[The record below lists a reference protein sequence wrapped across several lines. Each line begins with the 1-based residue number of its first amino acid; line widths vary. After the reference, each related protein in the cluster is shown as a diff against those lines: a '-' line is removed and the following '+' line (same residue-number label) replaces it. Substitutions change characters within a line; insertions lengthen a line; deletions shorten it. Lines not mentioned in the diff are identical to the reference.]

1 MNSRIYD
8 EFQDTNCLE
17 NLLFTPFHVNSEKLE
32 IFFTRNKF
40 ITL

>member
-17 NLLFTPFHVNSEKLE
+17 TLLFMPFDVNSEKLE
-32 IFFTRNKF
+32 VVFIRNKF
-40 ITL
+40 MTL